1 MNTYQEI
8 QEDTYQETAWQ
19 ANQLVAGYHF
29 EKKLLSVFEKTKYT
43 TDLTEV
49 RPQRLY
55 WLRKVHKSPHQL
67 RPIVSC
73 SSGPTQKLSQLCNSY
88 LRDYLQ
94 NVPSLVTYST
104 EVVRV
109 IEQLHIPPEG
119 RKSLILATL
128 DVRALYPSIPHGVGI
143 ALALQ
148 QAIPTDPPVSPNHS
162 LKSMLKTML
171 KLILTGNTFQFAG
184 KTFKQIKGIAMGTPV
199 APTLANLFMGKLESA
214 ALNNWSGTQP
224 LIWLRYIDDILTLFP
239 GTEEE
244 LQQLLTHLNAQLNT
258 IKFTLESSRHKI
270 DFLDVTLFKGERFYS
285 TGCLDIR
292 PYSKAIDPHS
302 YLHFSSAHPKGNAKG
317 VVRAEVIRTLRRSCS
332 PQIFAQGLTNLTTWF
347 QNRGYPSK
355 LLKDVMAEIS
365 FEERQDRLHQGS
377 KKDLPVMTTVMSVRS
392 HPSITNG
399 EIYMLPSLKRN
410 CRSYPWCRGED
421 HPAREISL
429 STPGRRWWK
438 QHTPTTSAAEL
449 PKNNE
454 HSPLLYQTFLYHSRH
469 PGAYPGCVFRAH
481 SSAS

>member
-1 MNTYQEI
+1 MYCHTGH
-8 QEDTYQETAWQ
+8 EDVPGRRPQRATRREHLPRNPGRHIPGDGTAGQPISSW
-19 ANQLVAGYHF
+19 LSLR
-29 EKKLLSVFEKTKYT
+29 LLSVFEKTKYT

-73 SSGPTQKLSQLCNSY
+73 CSGPTQKLSQLCNSY

-94 NVPSLVTYST
+94 NVPSLVTSST

-143 ALALQ
+143 AMALQ

-317 VVRAEVIRTLRRSCS
+317 VVRAEVIRTLRRSSS

-377 KKDLPVMTTVMSVRS
+377 KKDLPAMTTVMSVRS

-399 EIYMLPSLKRN
+399 EIY
-410 CRSYPWCRGED
+410 
-421 HPAREISL
+421 
-429 STPGRRWWK
+429 
-438 QHTPTTSAAEL
+438 AALFEEEL
-449 PKNNE
+449 PFI
-454 HSPLLYQTFLYHSRH
+454 PLVSRRRPPSTGDLLVH
-469 PGAYPGCVFRAH
+469 ARTHTVEAAH
-481 SSAS
+481 SYHLRSRTTKEQ